1 MAKSCSLVML
11 LNGLVVVSCGY
22 QSEVLAL
29 MWATISSLMGWVAA
43 ATATMV
49 PMITSLNIFM

>member
-1 MAKSCSLVML
+1 
-11 LNGLVVVSCGY
+11 
-22 QSEVLAL
+22 L